1 VPVHDPSHAGPKDFE
16 LRDYLR
22 VLRRRRV
29 PILLVAFSVV
39 VIALAASY
47 VQTPVYAATAQVLLQ
62 ARSTEFLFDPSGG
75 IRADPTRAVQD
86 EILVIESEA
95 VRAVV
100 REKLGSAPP
109 VAAAPVGQTN
119 AIDVTAESTD
129 PAQAAAVA
137 NTYVTA
143 YIEYRRNQVVDDTLA
158 ASEQIQTKITDLR
171 RQIDAAPEAQK
182 APLVQAQA
190 LFQQKL
196 DELQVGSA
204 IRTGGA
210 QLVSS
215 APVPTSP
222 VRPTPQRNAIVA
234 AIGGLLLGVGIAF
247 LIDYLDDSVKTK
259 EDLTSA
265 TSGLPVVGLIPVVA
279 DWRTQDEPQVVSL
292 SAPKSPAAE
301 AYRTLRTAIQFIG
314 LEHPTKTLQITS
326 AGAQEGKSTTLAN
339 LAVALA
345 RADQKVVVV
354 CCDLRRP
361 RIHEFFGLSNSAG
374 FTSVLLGK
382 ASLSAA
388 IQKVPDQARVSLLAS
403 GPLPPNPSELLA
415 SRRTVE
421 LLALLQA
428 DFDMVLIDSPP
439 VLPVTDALVISGLV
453 DATLVVSVAGGTTR
467 KEVARTVEL
476 LRQVDAPLI
485 GSVLN
490 GVRSDS
496 GYGYGYTYQTYRYE
510 SPPSGQIAKR
520 RPFARPDVGR
530 RRAVEQSP
538 PESLRAEK

>member
-1 VPVHDPSHAGPKDFE
+1 MPFQDPSQAAAKDFE

-22 VLRRRRV
+22 VLRRRKR
-29 PILLVAFSVV
+29 PIIVVTFLVV
-39 VIALAASY
+39 VVALVVSY
-47 VQTPVYAATAQVLLQ
+47 LGTPIYSATAQVLLQ

-86 EILVIESEA
+86 EILVIKSEP

-100 REKLGSAPP
+100 RERLGSAPT
-109 VAAAPVGQTN
+109 VSASTVGQTN
-119 AIDVTAESTD
+119 AINVSAESTD
-129 PAQAAAVA
+129 PATAAVVA
-137 NTYVTA
+137 NAYVDA
-143 YIEYRRNQVVDDTLA
+143 YIEYRRKQVVDDTLA
-158 ASEQIQTKITDLR
+158 AGELIQGKITDLQ

-182 APLVQAQA
+182 GALVQAQA
-190 LFQQKL
+190 LFKQKL

-210 QLVSS
+210 QLVTS
-215 APVPTSP
+215 ATAPDNP
-222 VRPTPQRNAIVA
+222 VRPTPEKNGVIALIA
-234 AIGGLLLGVGIAF
+234 GLMLGVGIAF
-247 LIDYLDDSVKTK
+247 LIDYLDDSIKNK
-259 EDLTSA
+259 EDLTHA
-265 TSGLPVVGLIPVVA
+265 MSGLPVIGLIPVVS
-279 DWRTQDEPQVVSL
+279 DWRPQDEAQVVSL

-314 LEHPTKTLQITS
+314 LEHPTTTLQVTS
-326 AGAQEGKSTTLAN
+326 AGPQEGKSTTLAN

-345 RADQKVVVV
+345 RSGQEVVVV

-361 RIHEFFGLSNSAG
+361 RIHEFYGLDNTAG

-382 ASLSAA
+382 VSLHAA
-388 IQKVPDQARVSLLAS
+388 LQPVPDQARVSLLAS

-415 SRRTVE
+415 SRRTREVLD
-421 LLALLQA
+421 LLRSE
-428 DFDMVLIDSPP
+428 FDIVLIDSPP

-467 KEVARTVEL
+467 KEAARTVEL

-490 GVRSDS
+490 GVRSEGS
-496 GYGYGYTYQTYRYE
+496 YGYGYGYGYDYQQDPGPQEEPR
-510 SPPSGQIAKR
+510 KR
-520 RPFARPDVGR
+520 RATGR
-530 RRAVEQSP
+530 RDAG
-538 PESLRAEK
+538 AERLPAQK